1 MAESRRVSHI
11 KTVHSGTELQR
22 FQITF
27 DDGSTTHEWVPTR
40 DVTRTTEAP
49 LLLAGERERAAAAR
63 DGRRPR
69 FAIKAERIR
78 EILGG

>member
-1 MAESRRVSHI
+1 MKKVQNAS
-11 KTVHSGTELQR
+11 ELQR

-27 DDGSTTHEWVPTR
+27 DDGSTTHEWVTAA
-40 DVTRTTEAP
+40 DILRTQEAP
-49 LLLAGERERAAAAR
+49 LLIAAERERTAAAR

>member
-1 MAESRRVSHI
+1 MA
-11 KTVHSGTELQR
+11 GTNGRNGNDLIR

-27 DDGSTTHEWVPTR
+27 DDGSTTHEWVPAAE
-40 DVTRTTEAP
+40 VTRTQEAP
-49 LLLAGERERAAAAR
+49 LLLAGERERTAAAR

-69 FAIKAERIR
+69 FAVKAERIR